1 MEQASEGFQAVNDT
15 RPRTVEIRLSVYS
28 IDVTLAYGWEVI
40 PTWQSLQHRE
50 GSASLGQRG
59 ATGAE

>member
-15 RPRTVEIRLSVYS
+15 RPRTVEIPLSVHG
-28 IDVTLAYGWEVI
+28 IDMTLAYGWDVI
-40 PTWQSLQHRE
+40 PAWQALQRRE
-50 GSASLGQRG
+50 RSTSLGKRG